1 MFAYLSSRT
10 HPHPAPRLRRTIA
23 ALTVVTGALLAWATV
38 PAASAAT
45 ITIPD
50 PGGAYGPVPA
60 TSPTAPAQVIAVGG
74 MPGWQITLIAVAAA
88 LVAATA
94 TVLLDR
100 VRASRRTAVTG

>member
-23 ALTVVTGALLAWATV
+23 ALTAVTGALLAWATV
-38 PAASAAT
+38 PGR
-45 ITIPD
+45 IRRDHHD
-50 PGGAYGPVPA
+50 PGPA
-60 TSPTAPAQVIAVGG
+60 GHTGRSLPLADAPAQVIAVGG